1 MSKEQTSGFVQ
12 DITLFKERHL
22 ELEKCFYTKNLGK
35 LLCFF
40 QNTVVNDWNQINFWN
55 PNQPL
60 QYRWA
65 PTLLDPT
72 V

>member
-22 ELEKCFYTKNLGK
+22 ELENYFYMKNLGK

-40 QNTVVNDWNQINFWN
+40 QNTIVSDWDQINFWN
-55 PNQPL
+55 PN
-60 QYRWA
+60 
-65 PTLLDPT
+65 
-72 V
+72 